1 LFYLINTEAWF
12 QLIKTRRG
20 LIYMK
25 KIQSLLVGVMA
36 LGAVSITNAG
46 TLVINSDQADPAPK
60 KAFTEMV
67 QKFESENPDIT
78 VKYNLYDKE
87 GYKTAIRNWLST
99 TPPDIVF
106 WYSGNRMKSFVDRD
120 LFEDVSDIWQ
130 KLGLKE
136 IMPAATAASTLNNK
150 QWGIPYSYYQ
160 WGIYYRKDIFDKLG
174 LSEPKTWDEFLAVN
188 AKLKAN
194 DVTPITIG
202 TKYLWTAAGWF
213 DYLNL
218 RTNGL
223 DFHIDLMDGKIPYTD
238 PRVRKTFEHWKELID
253 KGYFLENH
261 ASYSWQ
267 EAQPFMYNGQAA
279 MYLIG
284 NFIVPNFP
292 KELDGKM
299 GFFQFP
305 TIDPAIPIA
314 EDAPM
319 ETVHIPAKAKNKVDA
334 RKFLEFMAR
343 ADNQTML
350 NAVLLQI
357 PPNIKAKAPD
367 DFFLN
372 KGVAMLN
379 SAAGTAQFYDR
390 DTDPSMAQ
398 EGMKGFQEFMV
409 KPERLD
415 AILKRLEGVRKR
427 VFKK

>member
-1 LFYLINTEAWF
+1 
-12 QLIKTRRG
+12 
-20 LIYMK
+20 MK
-25 KIQSLLVGVMA
+25 KLQSLLVGAMA
-36 LGAVSITNAG
+36 LGAVSMVNAG

-60 KAFTEMV
+60 KAFAEII
-67 QKFESENPDIT
+67 QKFENENPDVT

-87 GYKTAIRNWLST
+87 GYKTAIRNWLAT

-106 WYSGNRMKSFVDRD
+106 WYAGNRMKAFVDRG
-120 LFEDVSDIWQ
+120 LFEDVSDIWDQ
-130 KLGLKE
+130 QELKKN
-136 IMPAATAASTLNNK
+136 MASAAPAMTINNK
-150 QWGIPYSYYQ
+150 QWGIPYTYYQ

-188 AKLKAN
+188 ETLKSN
-194 DVTPITIG
+194 DIAPIAIG

-213 DYLNL
+213 DYMNL

-238 PRVRKTFEHWKELID
+238 PRVRKTFENWKVLID

-267 EAQPFMYNGQAA
+267 EAQPFMYNGKAA

-305 TIDPAIPIA
+305 QIDPAVGMA

-319 ETVHIPAKAKNKVDA
+319 DTIHIPAKAANKEDA
-334 RKFLEFMAR
+334 RKFLAFMAR
-343 ADNQTML
+343 ADNQTL
-350 NAVLLQI
+350 VNEALLQI
-357 PPNIKAKAPD
+357 PPHAKAKAPD

-372 KGVAMLN
+372 KGVEMLN
-379 SAAGTAQFYDR
+379 NASGTAQFYDR

-409 KPERLD
+409 KPDRLD
-415 AILKRLEGVRKR
+415 AILQRLEGVRKR
-427 VFKK
+427 VFK

>member
-1 LFYLINTEAWF
+1 
-12 QLIKTRRG
+12 
-20 LIYMK
+20 MK
-25 KIQSLLVGVMA
+25 KLQSLLVGAMA
-36 LGAVSITNAG
+36 LGAVSMVNAG

-60 KAFTEMV
+60 KAFAEII
-67 QKFESENPDIT
+67 QKFESENPDISI
-78 VKYNLYDKE
+78 KYNLYDKE

-106 WYSGNRMKSFVDRD
+106 WYAGNRMKAFVDRG
-120 LFEDVSDIWQ
+120 LFEDVSDIWDKQ
-130 KLGLKE
+130 ELKKN
-136 IMPAATAASTLNNK
+136 MASAAPAMTINDK
-150 QWGIPYSYYQ
+150 QWGIPYTYYQ

-174 LSEPKTWDEFLAVN
+174 LSEPKTWNEFLAVN
-188 AKLKAN
+188 ETLKAN
-194 DVTPITIG
+194 DIAPIAIG

-223 DFHIDLMDGKIPYTD
+223 DFHIDLMDGKVPYTD
-238 PRVRKTFEHWKELID
+238 PRVRKTFENWKVLVD
-253 KGYFLENH
+253 KGYFLKNH

-267 EAQPFMYNGQAA
+267 EAQPFMYNGKAA

-305 TIDPAIPIA
+305 QIDPAIGMA

-319 ETVHIPAKAKNKVDA
+319 DTIHIPAKAANKDDA
-334 RKFLEFMAR
+334 RKFLAFMAR
-343 ADNQTML
+343 AENQTL
-350 NAVLLQI
+350 VNEALLQI
-357 PPNIKAKAPD
+357 PPHAKAKAPD

-372 KGVAMLN
+372 KGVEMLN
-379 SAAGTAQFYDR
+379 NASGTAQFYDR

-415 AILKRLEGVRKR
+415 AILDRLERVRQR
-427 VFKK
+427 TFK

>member
-1 LFYLINTEAWF
+1 
-12 QLIKTRRG
+12 
-20 LIYMK
+20 MK